1 MDNIARIKEL
11 IAILNKAS
19 DAYYNDRDEIMSNYE
34 WDEMYDELTRLEAE
48 TGYIDPDSPTNKT
61 GAEETTPA
69 ANRETHEYPA
79 LSLAKSKDVNV
90 IRKWAGDRALWLSWK
105 MDGLTLVLTY
115 DDGKLT
121 KIMTR
126 GNGTTGSNITYFADY
141 IKGYPK
147 NISDKGHLVVRGEAV
162 ISYTDFNTIN
172 SMIDNPD
179 EQYANPRNLVS
190 GTLGLDISR
199 AKEVEERCV
208 TFSAFT
214 LVHTDEEILS
224 WGSRMDYLKS
234 MGFNVV
240 DKEAT
245 DSEHLQET
253 IDKWT
258 AVVRSGKMDI
268 PVDGLV
274 VTFDDTEYASTG
286 SVTGH
291 HATNAGMAFKWQ
303 DTEAETTLDHIE
315 WSCAAFAISPVA
327 VFDPVSLEGTTVTR
341 ASLCNISEMKRL
353 GIGADRVTSLTV
365 IKSNMIIPKCVRADA
380 HGTSFIIPDKCPVC
394 NAPTEIVTS
403 EKTGT
408 ETLHCTNPDCTAKH
422 IQKYTRFVSK
432 TGMDIDG
439 LSIRTLMRFINEG
452 YITDFADIY
461 DISEYKDKII
471 ELDGFGEKSFAN
483 LIASVD
489 KSRHRSP
496 ENFIYALCIP
506 MIGLDAAK
514 KLIAHYGT
522 AGFFIKVLSYAIN
535 DKTLIAELV
544 SKTVGTVIQPD
555 DEAFINN
562 GTEIDINNYIN
573 VAVDTDTG
581 FEEVDGIGQERS
593 TAIIKWISEQKNSA
607 LLQKLLG
614 IIQLENKEKAGEKN
628 GSCAG
633 LTFVITGDVHSFKNR
648 DEFKAYVEAQGGHV
662 AGSVSG
668 KTNYLV
674 NNDINSTSSKNTKAK
689 SLGVEIITEDTFI
702 EKFGI

>member
-1 MDNIARIKEL
+1 MDKSDRIREL
-11 IAILNKAS
+11 VEILNKAS

-34 WDEMYDELTRLEAE
+34 WDAMYDELSALEAE
-48 TGYIDPDSPTNKT
+48 TGIILPDSPTVKT
-61 GAEETTPA
+61 GAEENVGSGT
-69 ANRETHEYPA
+69 REAHEYPA

-126 GNGTTGSNITYFADY
+126 GNGTTGTNITYFADY
-141 IKGYPK
+141 IKGYPITVK
-147 NISDKGHLVVRGEAV
+147 DKGHLVVRGEAV

-199 AKEVEERCV
+199 AKEVAERGV
-208 TFSAFT
+208 TFHAFT

-224 WGSRMDYLKS
+224 WGKRMDYLADL
-234 MGFNVV
+234 GFTVV
-240 DKEAT
+240 DREPT
-245 DSEHLQET
+245 DSDHLQET

-258 AVVRSGKMDI
+258 ATVRSGKMDI

-303 DTEAETTLDHIE
+303 DTEAETVLDHIE

-353 GIGADRVTSLTV
+353 GIGEDRKTNLTV
-365 IKSNMIIPKCVRADA
+365 IKSNMIIPKVIKADA
-380 HGTSFIIPDKCPVC
+380 KGTMFKIPEKCPVC
-394 NAPTEIVTS
+394 GAPTEIVTS
-403 EKTGT
+403 AKTDT

-452 YITDFADIY
+452 YISDFADIY
-461 DISEYKDKII
+461 NISAYKDQII

-489 KSRHRSP
+489 KARKRHP
-496 ENFIYALCIP
+496 ANFIYALCIP

-514 KLIAHYGT
+514 RLIAFYGT
-522 AGFFIKVLSYAIN
+522 NGFFEKIKETDLS
-535 DKTLIAELV
+535 
-544 SKTVGTVIQPD
+544 S
-555 DEAFINN
+555 
-562 GTEIDINNYIN
+562 EIF
-573 VAVDTDTG
+573 A
-581 FEEVDGIGQERS
+581 EVDGIGIERS
-593 TAIIKWISEQKNSA
+593 TAIVKWISEPKNTA
-607 LLQKLLG
+607 LLEKLLS
-614 IIQLENKEKAGEKN
+614 IVELDNIEKAGEKT
-628 GSCAG
+628 GTCAG
-633 LTFVITGDVHSFKNR
+633 LTFVITGDVHIFKNR
-648 DEFKAYVEAQGGHV
+648 DEFKAYVESQGGHV

-668 KTNYLV
+668 KTSYLV

-689 SLGVEIITEDTFI
+689 SLGVEIITEDTFV
-702 EKFGI
+702 EKFGH

>member
-1 MDNIARIKEL
+1 MEKSDRIKEL
-11 IAILNKAS
+11 VEILNKAS

-34 WDEMYDELTRLEAE
+34 WDAMYDELSALEAE
-48 TGYIDPDSPTNKT
+48 TGIILPDSPTVKT
-61 GAEETTPA
+61 GAEENVGSGA
-69 ANRETHEYPA
+69 REAHEYPA

-126 GNGTTGSNITYFADY
+126 GNGTTGTNITYFADY
-141 IKGYPK
+141 IKGYPTTIK
-147 NISDKGHLVVRGEAV
+147 DKGHLVVRGEAV

-190 GTLGLDISR
+190 GTLGLDVSR
-199 AKEVEERCV
+199 AKEVADRGV
-208 TFSAFT
+208 TFHAFT

-224 WGSRMDYLKS
+224 WGKRMDYLADL
-234 MGFNVV
+234 GFTVV
-240 DKEAT
+240 DREPT

-258 AVVRSGKMDI
+258 ATVRSGKMDI

-303 DTEAETTLDHIE
+303 DTEAETVLDHIE

-353 GIGADRVTSLTV
+353 GIGEDRKTNITV
-365 IKSNMIIPKCVRADA
+365 IKSNMIIPKVIRADA
-380 HGTSFIIPDKCPVC
+380 HGTMFNIPEKCPVC
-394 NAPTEIVTS
+394 SAPTEIVTS
-403 EKTGT
+403 AKTDT

-452 YITDFADIY
+452 YISDFADIY
-461 DISEYKDKII
+461 NISAYKDQII

-489 KSRHRSP
+489 KARKRHP
-496 ENFIYALCIP
+496 ANFIYALCIP

-514 KLIAHYGT
+514 RLIAFYGT
-522 AGFFIKVLSYAIN
+522 NGFFEKIKEINLSSEIF
-535 DKTLIAELV
+535 AEV
-544 SKTVGTVIQPD
+544 
-555 DEAFINN
+555 N
-562 GTEIDINNYIN
+562 
-573 VAVDTDTG
+573 
-581 FEEVDGIGQERS
+581 GIGIERS
-593 TAIIKWISEQKNSA
+593 TAIVKWISEPKNTA
-607 LLQKLLG
+607 LLEKLLS
-614 IIQLENKEKAGEKN
+614 IVELDNIEKAGEKT
-628 GSCAG
+628 GTCAG
-633 LTFVITGDVHSFKNR
+633 LTFVITGDVHIFKNR
-648 DEFKAYVEAQGGHV
+648 DEFKAYVESQGGHV

-668 KTNYLV
+668 KTSYLV

-689 SLGVEIITEDTFI
+689 SLGVEIITEDTFV
-702 EKFGI
+702 EKFGH

>member
-1 MDNIARIKEL
+1 MEKTDRIKEL
-11 IAILNKAS
+11 VDILNKAS

-34 WDEMYDELTRLEAE
+34 WDAMYDELVRLEEE
-48 TGYIDPDSPTNKT
+48 TGIVLPDSPTVKT
-61 GAEETTPA
+61 GAEENTGNGT
-69 ANRETHEYPA
+69 REAHEYPA

-115 DDGKLT
+115 DDGKLS

-126 GNGTTGSNITYFADY
+126 GNGTVGTNITYFADY
-141 IKGYPK
+141 IKGYPLTIK
-147 NISDKGHLVVRGEAV
+147 DKGHMVIRGEAV

-190 GTLGLDISR
+190 GTLGLDVSR
-199 AKEVEERCV
+199 AKEVQERGV
-208 TFSAFT
+208 TFHAFT
-214 LVHTDEEILS
+214 LVHTDEEIIS
-224 WGSRMDYLKS
+224 WGKRMEYLEEL
-234 MGFNVV
+234 GFTVV
-240 DKEAT
+240 DREAT
-245 DSEHLQET
+245 DQEHLQDT

-258 AVVRSGKMDI
+258 ATVRSGKMDI

-353 GIGADRVTSLTV
+353 GIGADRATALTV
-365 IKSNMIIPKCVRADA
+365 IKSNMIIPKCIKANP
-380 HGTSFIIPDKCPVC
+380 HGTEFIIPEKCPVC
-394 NAPTEIVTS
+394 GAPTEIVTS

-452 YITDFADIY
+452 YISDFADIFG
-461 DISEYKDKII
+461 ISSYKEKII

-489 KSRHRSP
+489 KARKRHP
-496 ENFIYALCIP
+496 ANFIYALCIP

-514 KLIAHYGT
+514 RLIAFYGT
-522 AGFFIKVLSYAIN
+522 EGFFEKIGDDS
-535 DKTLIAELV
+535 LV
-544 SKTVGTVIQPD
+544 PESF
-555 DEAFINN
+555 A
-562 GTEIDINNYIN
+562 
-573 VAVDTDTG
+573 
-581 FEEVDGIGQERS
+581 EVDGIGIERS
-593 TAIIKWISEQKNSA
+593 NAIYKWISEPKNEA
-607 LLQKLLG
+607 LLNKLMS
-614 IIQLENKEKAGEKN
+614 IVELEKVEKAGEKT

-633 LTFVITGDVHSFKNR
+633 LTFVITGDVHIFKNR
-648 DEFKAYVEAQGGHV
+648 DEFKAFVESQGGHV

-668 KTNYLV
+668 KTSFLV

-689 SLGVEIITEDTFI
+689 SLGVEIITEDTFV
-702 EKFGI
+702 ERYGKFN

>member
-1 MDNIARIKEL
+1 MEKSDRIKEL
-11 IAILNKAS
+11 VEILNKAS

-34 WDEMYDELTRLEAE
+34 WDAMYDELSALEAE
-48 TGYIDPDSPTNKT
+48 TGIILPDSPTVKT
-61 GAEETTPA
+61 GAEENVGSGT
-69 ANRETHEYPA
+69 REAHEYPA

-90 IRKWAGDRALWLSWK
+90 IRKWAGERALWLSWK

-126 GNGTTGSNITYFADY
+126 GNGTTGTNITYFADY
-141 IKGYPK
+141 IKGYPITIK
-147 NISDKGHLVVRGEAV
+147 DKGHLVVRGEAV

-199 AKEVEERCV
+199 AKEVTERGV
-208 TFSAFT
+208 TFHAFT

-224 WGSRMDYLKS
+224 WGKRMDYLADL
-234 MGFNVV
+234 GFTVV
-240 DKEAT
+240 DREPT
-245 DSEHLQET
+245 DSGHLQET

-258 AVVRSGKMDI
+258 ATVRNGKMDI

-303 DTEAETTLDHIE
+303 DTEAETVLDHIE

-353 GIGADRVTSLTV
+353 GIGEDRKTNLTV
-365 IKSNMIIPKCVRADA
+365 IKSNMIIPKVIRADA
-380 HGTSFIIPDKCPVC
+380 HGTMFNIPEKCPVC
-394 NAPTEIVTS
+394 GAPTEIVTS
-403 EKTGT
+403 AKTDT
-408 ETLHCTNPDCTAKH
+408 ETLHCTNPECTAKH

-452 YITDFADIY
+452 YISDFADIY
-461 DISEYKDKII
+461 NISAYKDQII
-471 ELDGFGEKSFAN
+471 DLDGFGEKSFAN

-489 KSRHRSP
+489 KARKRHP
-496 ENFIYALCIP
+496 ANFIYALCIP

-514 KLIAHYGT
+514 RLIAFYGT
-522 AGFFIKVLSYAIN
+522 SGFFYKLLSLGIENKNRLSDILIKAFKYDIS
-535 DKTLIAELV
+535 TE
-544 SKTVGTVIQPD
+544 ST
-555 DEAFINN
+555 DENN
-562 GTEIDINNYIN
+562 ISI
-573 VAVDTDTG
+573 G
-581 FEEVDGIGQERS
+581 FEEVDGIGIERS
-593 TAIIKWISEQKNSA
+593 TAIIKWISESKNS
-607 LLQKLLG
+607 LLLEKLLN
-614 IIQLENKEKAGEKN
+614 IVELESIEKTGDKT
-628 GSCAG
+628 GTCAG
-633 LTFVITGDVHSFKNR
+633 LTFVITGDVHIFKNR
-648 DEFKAYVEAQGGHV
+648 DEFKAYVESQGGHV

-668 KTNYLV
+668 KTSYLV

-689 SLGVEIITEDTFI
+689 SLGVEIITEDTFV
-702 EKFGI
+702 EKYGR

>member
-1 MDNIARIKEL
+1 MDNITRIKEL
-11 IAILNKAS
+11 VEILNKAS

-34 WDEMYDELTRLEAE
+34 WDEMYDELTRLETE
-48 TGYIDPDSPTNKT
+48 TGYIDPDSPTAKT

-141 IKGYPK
+141 IKGFPME
-147 NISDKGHLVVRGEAV
+147 IADKGHLVVRGEAV

-190 GTLGLDISR
+190 GTLGLDVSR
-199 AKEVEERCV
+199 AAEVAERCV
-208 TFSAFT
+208 TFNAFT

-224 WGSRMDYLKS
+224 WGKRMDYLAG

-240 DKEAT
+240 EREAT
-245 DSEHLQET
+245 DSNHLQET

-258 AVVRSGKMDI
+258 AIVRSGKMDI

-353 GIGADRVTSLTV
+353 GIGADRATTLTV

-380 HGTSFIIPDKCPVC
+380 HGTMFSVPEVCPVC
-394 NAPTEIVTS
+394 KSPTEIVVS
-403 EKTGT
+403 GKMGT

-461 DISEYKDKII
+461 GIAEYKDRII

-483 LIASVD
+483 LIASVY
-489 KSRHRSP
+489 KSRRKSP

-514 KLIAHYGT
+514 KLIAYYGT
-522 AGFFIKVLSYAIN
+522 AGFFIKVLSYAVP
-535 DKTLIAELV
+535 DKTRIAELV
-544 SKTVGTVIQPD
+544 SKTLNTIVEPE
-555 DEAFINN
+555 DEAF
-562 GTEIDINNYIN
+562 T
-573 VAVDTDTG
+573 AVNTDTG

-614 IIQLENKEKAGEKN
+614 IVELENKEKAGERS

-648 DEFKAYVEAQGGHV
+648 DEFKAYVESQGGHV

-702 EKFGI
+702 SMFGR

>member
-1 MDNIARIKEL
+1 MEKSDRIKEL
-11 IAILNKAS
+11 VEILNKAS

-34 WDEMYDELTRLEAE
+34 WDAMYDELSALEAE
-48 TGYIDPDSPTNKT
+48 TGIILPDSPTVKT
-61 GAEETTPA
+61 GAEENVGSGT
-69 ANRETHEYPA
+69 REAHEYPA

-126 GNGTTGSNITYFADY
+126 GNGTTGTNITYFADY
-141 IKGYPK
+141 IKGYPTTIK
-147 NISDKGHLVVRGEAV
+147 DKGHLVVRGEAV

-190 GTLGLDISR
+190 GTLGLDVSR
-199 AKEVEERCV
+199 AKEVAERGV
-208 TFSAFT
+208 TFHAFT

-224 WGSRMDYLKS
+224 WGKRMDYLADL
-234 MGFNVV
+234 GFTVV
-240 DKEAT
+240 DREPT

-258 AVVRSGKMDI
+258 ASVRSGNMDI

-303 DTEAETTLDHIE
+303 DTEAETVLDHIE

-353 GIGADRVTSLTV
+353 GIGEDRKTNLTV
-365 IKSNMIIPKCVRADA
+365 IKSNMIIPKVIKADA
-380 HGTSFIIPDKCPVC
+380 HGTLFNIPEKCPVC
-394 NAPTEIVTS
+394 GAPTEIVTS
-403 EKTGT
+403 AKTDT

-452 YITDFADIY
+452 YISDFADIY
-461 DISEYKDKII
+461 NISAYKDQII

-489 KSRHRSP
+489 KARKRHP
-496 ENFIYALCIP
+496 ANFIYALCIP

-514 KLIAHYGT
+514 RLIAFYGT
-522 AGFFIKVLSYAIN
+522 NGFFEKIKETNLS
-535 DKTLIAELV
+535 
-544 SKTVGTVIQPD
+544 S
-555 DEAFINN
+555 
-562 GTEIDINNYIN
+562 EIF
-573 VAVDTDTG
+573 A
-581 FEEVDGIGQERS
+581 EVDGIGIERS
-593 TAIIKWISEQKNSA
+593 TAIVKWISEPKNTA
-607 LLQKLLG
+607 LLEKLLS
-614 IIQLENKEKAGEKN
+614 IVELDNIEKAGEKT
-628 GSCAG
+628 GTCAG
-633 LTFVITGDVHSFKNR
+633 LTFVITGDVHIFKNR
-648 DEFKAYVEAQGGHV
+648 DEFKAYVESQGGHV

-668 KTNYLV
+668 KTSYLV

-689 SLGVEIITEDTFI
+689 SLGVEIITEDTFV
-702 EKFGI
+702 EKFGH